1 MNRRRFLQSSL
12 LATAACRSRFL
23 WAAADDDA
31 PESLHDLLDPL
42 REKHALPALAAV
54 VSLGGKVVGLGAVG
68 VRKLGD
74 ETPVT
79 AGDKFHLGSCT
90 KAMTA
95 TLAATFV
102 EEGRIN
108 WNSTLADVFADLKD
122 AMHADYRGVTLEQLL
137 QHRAGFST
145 ETDPEA
151 GALWTLLFQ
160 GKLKGTLREQRHA
173 YSDLVLREAPIHPPG
188 SKFAYSNRSY
198 VVAGA
203 MLEQV
208 ADGAWED
215 LLRKGVFEPLQMTT
229 AGFGPMA
236 TPKMIDQPWSHRE
249 RDGKLQPV
257 DPGPFGDNPLML
269 GPAGTVHCSPGDWA
283 KFLMDHLRGA
293 RGDVGLLKPET
304 YTRLHTPP
312 EEGDYAC
319 GWGTVERDWA
329 GGRAL
334 THGGSNSLN
343 FCTAWLAPQ
352 RDFAAAVM
360 TNSGRDAASEACN
373 DVVGKLIRK
382 YLPAA

>member
-12 LATAACRSRFL
+12 LATAAAHIRPL
-23 WAAADDDA
+23 WAADTAA
-31 PESLHDLLDPL
+31 PETLHDVLDPL

-54 VSLGGKVVGLGAVG
+54 VVLGGKVVGLGAVG

-95 TLAATFV
+95 TLAATLV

-108 WNSTLADVFADLKD
+108 WNSTFADVFVDLKD

-145 ETDPEA
+145 ETDPKA
-151 GALWTLLFQ
+151 GALWQLLFQ
-160 GKLKGTLREQRHA
+160 GKLKGTLREQRLA
-173 YSDLVLREAPIHPPG
+173 YADLVLREAPIHPPG

-198 VVAGA
+198 IVVGA
-203 MLEQV
+203 MLESV
-208 ADGAWED
+208 ADAAWED
-215 LLRKGVFEPLQMTT
+215 LLRKRLFEPLQMTT

-236 TPKMIDQPWSHRE
+236 TARMVDQPWSHRD
-249 RDGKLQPV
+249 RDGKLEPV
-257 DPGPFGDNPLML
+257 EPGPFGDNPLML
-269 GPAGTVHCSPGDWA
+269 GPAGTVHCSPGEWV
-283 KFLMDHLRGA
+283 KFLMDHLGGA
-293 RGDVGLLKPET
+293 RGDAGLLKPET
-304 YTRLHTPP
+304 YARLHTPP
-312 EEGDYAC
+312 EEGGYAC

-334 THGGSNSLN
+334 THGGSNSFN
-343 FCTAWLAPQ
+343 FCTAWLAPRQ
-352 RDFAAAVM
+352 DFVVAVM
-360 TNSGRDAASEACN
+360 TNSGGDAAPKAC
-373 DVVGKLIRK
+373 DQTVVELIRK
-382 YLPAA
+382 YLPAG